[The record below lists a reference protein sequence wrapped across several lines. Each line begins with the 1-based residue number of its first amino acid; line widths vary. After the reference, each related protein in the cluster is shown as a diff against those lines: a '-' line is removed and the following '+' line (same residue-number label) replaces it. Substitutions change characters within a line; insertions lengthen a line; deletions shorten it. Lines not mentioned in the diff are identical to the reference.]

1 MLRVNPISALPLHKL
16 TIKKP
21 ETRASQPKCTPERK
35 NLTNVAYLRKTHSI
49 FGKKNANSAFHHRLI
64 KKILDTINPMLSSI
78 RRAFLSG
85 VILLAPL
92 GITFFV
98 FNWLVLRIGGS
109 FKAKVFFFI
118 PHDVLLDPDLT
129 LFWDFTATIIVICL
143 ITVLGFLSRYFFAKY
158 LWSLGERLLHN
169 LPGINTVYTSVKQI
183 VDTFSSQNRAV
194 FEKVVLIQF
203 PRKGSYA
210 IGFLTGNSKGEIRGK
225 ANLPLRNIFVPTTP
239 NPTSGFL
246 VMLHEDDVQELDM
259 TVGEGMKFIISGGAV
274 VPDWKTIETTEEPN
288 E

>member
-1 MLRVNPISALPLHKL
+1 
-16 TIKKP
+16 
-21 ETRASQPKCTPERK
+21 
-35 NLTNVAYLRKTHSI
+35 
-49 FGKKNANSAFHHRLI
+49 
-64 KKILDTINPMLSSI
+64 MLSSI

-109 FKAKVFFFI
+109 FKAKVFFFV
-118 PHDVLLDPDLT
+118 PHDLLFDPSLT
-129 LFWDFTATIIVICL
+129 LFWDFTATIIVIFL
-143 ITVLGFLSRYFFAKY
+143 VTVLGFLSRYFVAKY
-158 LWSLGERLLHN
+158 LWTLGERLLHN
-169 LPGINTVYTSVKQI
+169 LPVINTVYTSVKQI
-183 VDTFSSQNRAV
+183 VETFSSQNRAV
-194 FEKVVLIQF
+194 FERVVLIQF

-210 IGFLTGNSKGEIRGK
+210 IGFLTGNSKGEIRRK
-225 ANLPLRNIFVPTTP
+225 TDMPLRNIFVPTTP

-274 VPDWKTIETTEEPN
+274 VPDWKQIKASQEES

>member
-1 MLRVNPISALPLHKL
+1 
-16 TIKKP
+16 
-21 ETRASQPKCTPERK
+21 
-35 NLTNVAYLRKTHSI
+35 
-49 FGKKNANSAFHHRLI
+49 
-64 KKILDTINPMLSSI
+64 MLSSI

-109 FKAKVFFFI
+109 FKAKVYFFI
-118 PHDVLLDPDLT
+118 PHDILFDPSLA
-129 LFWDFTATIIVICL
+129 LFWDFTATIIVIFL
-143 ITVLGFLSRYFFAKY
+143 VTVLGFLSRYFFAKY
-158 LWSLGERLLHN
+158 LWGLGERLLHN
-169 LPGINTVYTSVKQI
+169 LPVINTVYTSVKQI
-183 VDTFSSQNRAV
+183 VETFSSQNRAV

-210 IGFLTGNSKGEIRGK
+210 IGFLTGNSKGEIRK
-225 ANLPLRNIFVPTTP
+225 RTNLPLRNIFVPTTP

-246 VMLHEDDVQELDM
+246 IMLHEDDIEELDM
-259 TVGEGMKFIISGGAV
+259 TIGEGMKFIISGGAV
-274 VPDWKTIETTEEPN
+274 VPDWKNIEASQEES

>member
-1 MLRVNPISALPLHKL
+1 
-16 TIKKP
+16 
-21 ETRASQPKCTPERK
+21 
-35 NLTNVAYLRKTHSI
+35 
-49 FGKKNANSAFHHRLI
+49 
-64 KKILDTINPMLSSI
+64 MLSSI

-109 FKAKVFFFI
+109 FKAKVYFFI
-118 PHDVLLDPDLT
+118 PHDVLFDPSLA
-129 LFWDFTATIIVICL
+129 LFWDFTATIIVIFL
-143 ITVLGFLSRYFFAKY
+143 VTVLGFLSRYFFAKY
-158 LWSLGERLLHN
+158 LWGLGERLLHN
-169 LPGINTVYTSVKQI
+169 LPVINTVYTSVKQI
-183 VDTFSSQNRAV
+183 VETFSSQNRAV

-210 IGFLTGNSKGEIRGK
+210 IGFLTGNSKGEIRK
-225 ANLPLRNIFVPTTP
+225 RTNLPLRNIFVPTTP

-246 VMLHEDDVQELDM
+246 IMLHDDDIEELDM
-259 TVGEGMKFIISGGAV
+259 TIGEGMKFIISGGAV
-274 VPDWKTIETTEEPN
+274 VPDWKNIEASQEES

>member
-1 MLRVNPISALPLHKL
+1 
-16 TIKKP
+16 
-21 ETRASQPKCTPERK
+21 
-35 NLTNVAYLRKTHSI
+35 
-49 FGKKNANSAFHHRLI
+49 
-64 KKILDTINPMLSSI
+64 MLSSI

-109 FKAKVFFFI
+109 FKAKVYFFI
-118 PHDVLLDPDLT
+118 PHDVLFDPSLA
-129 LFWDFTATIIVICL
+129 LFWDFTATIIVIFL
-143 ITVLGFLSRYFFAKY
+143 VTVLGFLSRYFFAKY
-158 LWSLGERLLHN
+158 LWGLGERLLHN
-169 LPGINTVYTSVKQI
+169 LPVINTVYTSVKQI
-183 VDTFSSQNRAV
+183 VETFSSQNRAV

-210 IGFLTGNSKGEIRGK
+210 IGFLTGNSKGEIRK
-225 ANLPLRNIFVPTTP
+225 RTNLPLRNIFVPTTP

-246 VMLHEDDVQELDM
+246 IMLHEDDIEELDM
-259 TVGEGMKFIISGGAV
+259 TIGEGMKFIISGGAV
-274 VPDWKTIETTEEPN
+274 VPDWKNIEASQEES

>member
-1 MLRVNPISALPLHKL
+1 
-16 TIKKP
+16 
-21 ETRASQPKCTPERK
+21 
-35 NLTNVAYLRKTHSI
+35 
-49 FGKKNANSAFHHRLI
+49 
-64 KKILDTINPMLSSI
+64 MLSSI

-109 FKAKVFFFI
+109 FKAKVYFFI
-118 PHDVLLDPDLT
+118 PHDVLFDPSLA
-129 LFWDFTATIIVICL
+129 LFWDFTATIIVIFL
-143 ITVLGFLSRYFFAKY
+143 VTVLGFLSRYFFAKY
-158 LWSLGERLLHN
+158 LWGLGERLLHN
-169 LPGINTVYTSVKQI
+169 LPVINTVYTSVKQI
-183 VDTFSSQNRAV
+183 IETFSSQNRAV

-210 IGFLTGNSKGEIRGK
+210 IGFLTGNSKGEIRK
-225 ANLPLRNIFVPTTP
+225 RTNLPLRNIFVPTTP

-246 VMLHEDDVQELDM
+246 IMLHEDDIEELDM
-259 TVGEGMKFIISGGAV
+259 TIGEGMKFIISGGAV
-274 VPDWKTIETTEEPN
+274 VPDWKNIEASQEES